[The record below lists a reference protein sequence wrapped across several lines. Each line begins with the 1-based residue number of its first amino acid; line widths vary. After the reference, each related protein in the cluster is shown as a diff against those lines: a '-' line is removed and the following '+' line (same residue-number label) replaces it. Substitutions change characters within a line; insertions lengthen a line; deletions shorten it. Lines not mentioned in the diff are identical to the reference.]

1 MAKNLPV
8 SITPHQLKEYYPDKS
23 KNWFPKDLKKYYY
36 LVDKLMGDNG
46 VTDRSYY
53 QYMGSVSEHY
63 QQIYKG
69 WVLRYMIKLYAL
81 FLLRPQWFAHQSN
94 LILIS
99 NIMPIR
105 YRLAV
110 RIEAGKHW
118 GRNGVKSDDFAQ
130 LIPAKYLFKMSDQFE
145 DALIPI
151 AKEMIV
157 PKIKE
162 MI

>member
-1 MAKNLPV
+1 
-8 SITPHQLKEYYPDKS
+8 
-23 KNWFPKDLKKYYY
+23 
-36 LVDKLMGDNG
+36 
-46 VTDRSYY
+46 
-53 QYMGSVSEHY
+53 MGSVSEHY

-110 RIEAGKHW
+110 RIEAGKHFNISFLKFSSETVF
-118 GRNGVKSDDFAQ
+118 R
-130 LIPAKYLFKMSDQFE
+130 
-145 DALIPI
+145 
-151 AKEMIV
+151 
-157 PKIKE
+157 
-162 MI
+162 